1 MESLKLSYIAVQNI
15 NGTTVWWLDKFTQL
29 KPVSHEL
36 PIPLLCVF
44 PREKKK
50 KYTPV
55 FLQKFHRRFIH
66 KGH

>member
-29 KPVSHEL
+29 KQVSHEL

-44 PREKKK
+44 PREKKIHTNIFTK
-50 KYTPV
+50 IS
-55 FLQKFHRRFIH
+55 QKIYS
-66 KGH
+66 